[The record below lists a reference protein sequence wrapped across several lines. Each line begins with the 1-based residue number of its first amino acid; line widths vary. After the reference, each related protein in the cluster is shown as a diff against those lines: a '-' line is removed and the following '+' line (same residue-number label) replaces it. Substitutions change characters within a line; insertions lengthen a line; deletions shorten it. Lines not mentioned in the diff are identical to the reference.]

1 VPTAALPTGAA
12 PRGVRGAVAGGAA
25 SRAARDLVADPALD
39 DALARIAL
47 LSARLHAVTDLHTP
61 RRALL
66 GGRVC
71 RACGRPFP
79 CPTTS
84 VSAGRTC

>member
-1 VPTAALPTGAA
+1 VRSASLSTASQPAGA
-12 PRGVRGAVAGGAA
+12 PQ
-25 SRAARDLVADPALD
+25 LVDPAFD
-39 DALARIAL
+39 DALARIAQ

-71 RACGRPFP
+71 RGCARPFP
-79 CPTTS
+79 CPTSRVT
-84 VSAGRTC
+84 VGRPR